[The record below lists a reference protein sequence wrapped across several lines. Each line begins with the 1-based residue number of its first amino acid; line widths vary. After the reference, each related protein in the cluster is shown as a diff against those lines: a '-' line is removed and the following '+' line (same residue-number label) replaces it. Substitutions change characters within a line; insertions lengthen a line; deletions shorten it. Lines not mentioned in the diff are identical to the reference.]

1 MTRRNQMTWTW
12 VTLVVGLAVGLGGL
26 DAGLARS
33 QTARPVTGGVLRVGL
48 DAGAKSFDPHFSL
61 QWPERYVMY
70 AVYNTLVGLDKNLNV
85 VPELARSWDVSR
97 DGRALTFKLQNGVK
111 FHDGT
116 EFTADVVRWNIE
128 RIKDPANKSP
138 QRLVLD
144 PVERVEVVDRTTVRL
159 HLREPFAPLLASL
172 AIYPGFIVSPAAVA
186 KHGADFP
193 RHPVGTGPF
202 RFVEWVPD
210 GRVVLER
217 FPDYW
222 DKGKPYLDR
231 VEFRIVPDS
240 AVRTV
245 MLRTGELDLT
255 DGIQAKDLSL
265 LEADQNLRL
274 AKLDSLRFIALQW
287 RVDRPPFNNKSL
299 RQAITCAIDR
309 GQIRE
314 AIFAGTGRVA
324 THPDGGGWW
333 YDPNLQGCD
342 ANLEQA
348 KRKLAEAGL
357 ASGFSQQ
364 FTVSNTPD
372 NVLLAELLQQQLS
385 RVGVQM
391 QIELVN
397 PADAYARVVD
407 GKTNW
412 THTFWSPR
420 PDPHIRFYNLFH
432 SKGFDN
438 TTSYSNPEVDRL
450 LMEAASTYDIAAR
463 KALYNKLERLIVDDA
478 PYVFLHW
485 PQVTAGMSRRV
496 QGFVWIPDL
505 ILRVRE
511 LSLAK

>member
-1 MTRRNQMTWTW
+1 MSGPRHRFWAGIGCALTM
-12 VTLVVGLAVGLGGL
+12 AVGLLGLVPGMARAQAPRPASGG
-26 DAGLARS
+26 
-33 QTARPVTGGVLRVGL
+33 TLRVGL

-70 AVYNTLVGLDKNLNV
+70 AVYNTLVGLDKDLNV
-85 VPELARSWDVSR
+85 VPELARAWDVSR
-97 DGRALTFKLQNGVK
+97 DGRALTFHLQSGVK

-116 EFTADVVRWNIE
+116 DFTADVVRWNVE

-144 PVERVEVVDRTTVRL
+144 PIERVEVVNQTTVRL

-202 RFVEWVPD
+202 RFVEWIPD

-217 FPDYW
+217 FADYW

-231 VEFRIVPDS
+231 IEFRIVPDA

-245 MLRTGELDLT
+245 MLRTGELDLA
-255 DGIQAKDLSL
+255 DGIQAKDVAL
-265 LEADQNLRL
+265 LEGDSNLRL

-287 RVDRPPFNNKSL
+287 KVDQPPFNTKAL
-299 RQAITCAIDR
+299 RQAVACAIDR

-333 YDPNLQGCD
+333 YDATFRGCD
-342 ANLEQA
+342 ADPELA

-357 ASGFSQQ
+357 AGGFSAR
-364 FTVSNTPD
+364 FTVSNTTD
-372 NVLLAELLQQQLS
+372 NLLLAELLQQQLS
-385 RVGVQM
+385 RIGIQM
-391 QIELVN
+391 QLELVN
-397 PADAYARVVD
+397 PAESYARVVE

-438 TTSYSNPEVDRL
+438 TTGYSNPEVDRL
-450 LMEAASTYDIAAR
+450 LAEAAATYDVNAR
-463 KALYNKLERLIVDDA
+463 RALYNKLERIIVDDA

-511 LSLAK
+511 LSLSR

>member
-1 MTRRNQMTWTW
+1 MREHRRTRWMWI
-12 VTLVVGLAVGLGGL
+12 GLAVTVAAGLPVL
-26 DAGLARS
+26 DAVTARA
-33 QTARPVTGGVLRVGL
+33 QAPRPVTGGTLRVGL

-70 AVYNTLVGLDKNLNV
+70 AVYNTLVGLDKDLNV

-97 DGRALTFKLQNGVK
+97 DGRALTFHLQKDVK

-116 EFTADVVRWNIE
+116 DFTADVVRWNIE

-144 PVERVEVVDRTTVRL
+144 RVERVEVVDRTTVRL
-159 HLREPFAPLLASL
+159 HLREPFAPLLASF
-172 AIYPGFIVSPAAVA
+172 AIYPGFIVSPVAVA

-193 RHPVGTGPF
+193 RQPVGTGPF
-202 RFVEWVPD
+202 RFVEWIPD
-210 GRVVLER
+210 SRVVLER

-231 VEFRIVPDS
+231 IEFRIVPDAS
-240 AVRTV
+240 VRTV

-255 DGIQAKDLSL
+255 DGIQAKDVAL
-265 LEADQNLRL
+265 LGADQNLRL
-274 AKLDSLRFIALQW
+274 ARLDSLRFVALQW
-287 RVDRPPFNNKSL
+287 KVDRPPFNNKAL
-299 RQAITCAIDR
+299 RQAIACAIDR
-309 GQIRE
+309 SQIRE

-333 YDPNLQGCD
+333 YDPSLQGCD
-342 ANLEQA
+342 ANLEVA

-357 ASGFSQQ
+357 SGGFSHS
-364 FTVSNTPD
+364 FTVSNTAD

-385 RVGVQM
+385 RIGVQM
-391 QIELVN
+391 QLELVN
-397 PADAYARVVD
+397 PAESYARVVE

-438 TTSYSNPEVDRL
+438 TTGYSNPDVDRL
-450 LMEAASTYDIAAR
+450 LAEAASTYDLNAR
-463 KALYNKLERLIVDDA
+463 KSLYHKLERIIVDDA

-485 PQVTAGMSRRV
+485 PQVTAGMNRRV

-505 ILRVRE
+505 IMRVRE
-511 LSLAK
+511 LSLSR